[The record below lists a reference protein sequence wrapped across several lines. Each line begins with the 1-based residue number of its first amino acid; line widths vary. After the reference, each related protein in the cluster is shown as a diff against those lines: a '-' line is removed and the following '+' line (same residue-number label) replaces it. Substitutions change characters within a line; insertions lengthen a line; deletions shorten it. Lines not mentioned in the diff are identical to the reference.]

1 VLLYLWSRR
10 RLADR
15 QSAAA
20 QQQLEQAREARIKVG
35 NKQINSTFA
44 PFNDALYASR
54 SKAYTDWGQPQLE
67 SQFADQAL
75 AEATK
80 ARTAVNNT
88 KMDLQ
93 NQLTATGDSSVAA
106 SNALAAGK
114 VNQNASAYTPL
125 GNMFGN
131 VMGGVND
138 AASYRGIISSPAYGV
153 TGLLPPGA

>member
-1 VLLYLWSRR
+1 MLS
-10 RLADR
+10 
-15 QSAAA
+15 ST
-20 QQQLEQAREARIKVG
+20 VG
-35 NKQINSTFA
+35 NEKTAHLKKQYDMDRI
-44 PFNDALYASR
+44 
-54 SKAYTDWGQPQLE
+54 QL
-67 SQFADQAL
+67 ADQAL

-80 ARTAVNNT
+80 ARSAVNNT

-93 NQLTATGDSSVAA
+93 NQLIATGDSSVAA

-125 GNMFGN
+125 GNMLGN
-131 VMGGVND
+131 VTGGLND